1 MLLRSYFT
9 TERSGTENLL
19 REGISSDKIHFVG
32 NSMIDS
38 LRSHIDKALTN
49 RSWQRFG
56 LKAVCYG
63 LVTLHR
69 PANVDD
75 KAAFLEVGTALMEIS
90 RQVPLIFPVH
100 PRTRQRI
107 EQFGINLGAVILAEP
122 LDYLDFLGLMAK
134 ASLVLTDSGGIQEET
149 TALGVPCVTIR
160 LNTERPATI
169 ELGTNQL
176 AGIKKTGIVNFAH
189 EALCRNRVT
198 PSLPPMWDGQA
209 ACRIVDAIESFLDQ
223 QGDGSIAGTQIFD

>member
-1 MLLRSYFT
+1 M
-9 TERSGTENLL
+9 
-19 REGISSDKIHFVG
+19 
-32 NSMIDS
+32 
-38 LRSHIDKALTN
+38 
-49 RSWQRFG
+49 
-56 LKAVCYG
+56 CYG

-69 PANVDD
+69 PTNVDD
-75 KAAFLEVGTALMEIS
+75 KAVFVEVGAALMEIS